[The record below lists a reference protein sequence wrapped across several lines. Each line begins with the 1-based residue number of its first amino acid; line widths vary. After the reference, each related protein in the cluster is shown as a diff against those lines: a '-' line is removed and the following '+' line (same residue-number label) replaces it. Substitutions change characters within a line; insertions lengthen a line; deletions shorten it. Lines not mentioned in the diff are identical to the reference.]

1 MTNRFQKVPVGSVTV
16 GGEIGQRLAI
26 SADKILHHLDLE
38 GKFARHFKQRRSEP
52 EVPGGFVGYGML
64 MDGIVKAA
72 ARSIG
77 GEELRHL
84 KDERI
89 AELIA
94 TQSADGAI
102 TAFADKI
109 GFWDNHEQAY
119 MIQAFVLD
127 HRHAGNNAA
136 LTAALRLGDFLIK
149 RQTGLNLGLET
160 AFLMLY
166 QESGDKRFLDYCVNQ
181 FKLCSNLDVYNRM
194 LTVNGIAHVYT
205 WIARVLAQLQYAQIT
220 GDDKDELFAG
230 ARELYTRV
238 LHGGYTSITGSCSGG
253 INWGEIWDNTQTGLG
268 KWGETCVSAYLLR
281 CSLTMLE
288 LDADS
293 VYGDLCERVLYNAFF
308 GAQSADGLRQRYFIP
323 FNEAGQWYE
332 NETYCCPNN
341 LRRMM
346 FELPD
351 AFFFQTTDG
360 YAVNFYGD
368 ATLNLPNVHI
378 AQRGNY
384 PEDDC
389 ITMSITANRDMTLQ
403 LRIPAWCRQAEICLD
418 DESFSAPG
426 GGWFSLRRRWSG
438 THQLRLSMP
447 MTPRLVRGTMA
458 QQGRAALMRG
468 PLVYGVELE
477 RNQLNGHA
485 MDLLA
490 INGHPEYL
498 ADSGLIRVPC
508 MIPNQS
514 YREFDVLFSRFAS
527 DKRARTFFPLT
538 APCSLVEDEL
548 FHNDQR

>member
-52 EVPGGFVGYGML
+52 EVPGGFVGSGML

-119 MIQAFVLD
+119 MIQAYVLD

-136 LTAALRLGDFLIK
+136 LAAALRLGDFLIK

-238 LHGGYTSITGSCSGG
+238 LHGGYASITGSCSGG

-308 GAQSADGLRQRYFIP
+308 EDPYL
-323 FNEAGQWYE
+323 W
-332 NETYCCPNN
+332 
-341 LRRMM
+341 
-346 FELPD
+346 
-351 AFFFQTTDG
+351 
-360 YAVNFYGD
+360 
-368 ATLNLPNVHI
+368 TLI
-378 AQRGNY
+378 AMLAAAAYRA
-384 PEDDC
+384 PEW
-389 ITMSITANRDMTLQ
+389 A
-403 LRIPAWCRQAEICLD
+403 AAE
-418 DESFSAPG
+418 
-426 GGWFSLRRRWSG
+426 
-438 THQLRLSMP
+438 
-447 MTPRLVRGTMA
+447 
-458 QQGRAALMRG
+458 
-468 PLVYGVELE
+468 
-477 RNQLNGHA
+477 
-485 MDLLA
+485 
-490 INGHPEYL
+490 
-498 ADSGLIRVPC
+498 
-508 MIPNQS
+508 
-514 YREFDVLFSRFAS
+514 
-527 DKRARTFFPLT
+527 
-538 APCSLVEDEL
+538 
-548 FHNDQR
+548 